1 MKRIMKVCGM
11 RHPDNIQAVAAAGAQ
26 WMGFIFYAPSPRCL
40 LHDPDEAEAVRRL
53 ITSDRFG
60 PKRVGVFVDQSA
72 DEMMALAT
80 RFRLDYLQLH
90 GHESPE
96 LCHALQKRGYSLIKA
111 FAIATAEDLLLT
123 AEYADRADYFL
134 FDTKCAGHGGS
145 GQSFDWS
152 LLSHYTGETPFLLS
166 GGIRLES
173 LPALKAFAHPRLA
186 GYDLNSGFEVAP
198 GEKDAAILS
207 TFITQNSSLQL

>member
-40 LHDPDEAEAVRRL
+40 LRDPDEAEAVRRL
-53 ITSDRFG
+53 ITSDRFQ

-96 LCHALQKRGYSLIKA
+96 LCHALQKRG
-111 FAIATAEDLLLT
+111 FAA
-123 AEYADRADYFL
+123 RRF
-134 FDTKCAGHGGS
+134 F
-145 GQSFDWS
+145 
-152 LLSHYTGETPFLLS
+152 
-166 GGIRLES
+166 
-173 LPALKAFAHPRLA
+173 
-186 GYDLNSGFEVAP
+186 
-198 GEKDAAILS
+198 
-207 TFITQNSSLQL
+207 